1 MPFEF
6 MPSSR
11 RPRHRRRRWP
21 WIAAAV
27 VVIGAGAAF
36 GAYLAFFQPEGDVS
50 HPNVEFTAPTAPQ
63 KKPRVGETFIWPI
76 YGYDDQR
83 TRYLDVNLHPPFKQ
97 AWVYKSGGLIE
108 FQPVLANGVLY
119 FTKNEGVLIAISAK
133 TGHLKWKRKVG
144 SLNASSP
151 AYFHGRLY
159 QVLLSRRII
168 SLDAKTGK
176 IKWKRTLASRSESSP
191 IVIKGVVYFGSE
203 NGTIYAMRAD
213 NGRTL
218 WTYHAAGAVKG
229 GLAYNPASGNLYF
242 GDYTGEFYAIRRQNG
257 QQVWKASTSSL
268 ACGRSGNF
276 YATPAV
282 AYGRVF
288 VGNTDGRM
296 YSFAASSGKLAWR
309 QSTGN
314 YVYSAAAVGRPAG
327 MNPTVFVGS
336 YDGNFYALDARSG
349 NTVWKYS
356 AGGKISGAPTVVGHI
371 VYFSNLANKTTI
383 GLNVKNGHPLFR
395 SVHGAFNPVISDGK
409 RLYLTGYSSEF
420 AFVPKKAAQAAS
432 AKKPAPKARGR
443 AQAKSK

>member
-1 MPFEF
+1 
-6 MPSSR
+6 
-11 RPRHRRRRWP
+11 
-21 WIAAAV
+21 V
-27 VVIGAGAAF
+27 LLLGAGAAF

-50 HPNVEFTAPTAPQ
+50 HPNVEFTAPTTQ
-63 KKPRVGETFIWPI
+63 KKVRVGETFVWPI

-83 TRYLDVNLHPPFKQ
+83 TRYLDVNLHPPFTNI
-97 AWVYKSGGLIE
+97 WTYKAGGLIE
-108 FQPVLANGVLY
+108 FQPVLANGVL
-119 FTKNEGVLIAISAK
+119 FLTKNEGVMSAVSAK

-159 QVLLSRRII
+159 QVLLSRRIV

-242 GDYTGEFYAIRRQNG
+242 GDYTGEFYAVRRQNG
-257 QQVWKASTSSL
+257 KQVWKASTSSL
-268 ACGRSGNF
+268 AFGRSGNF

-356 AGGKISGAPTVVGHI
+356 AGGRISGAPTVVGHI

-432 AKKPAPKARGR
+432 AKKPAQKAQGRG
-443 AQAKSK
+443 QAKSK